1 MSPKQAFI
9 GAAAAAVAVFFSEL
23 PLGAASGAVARH
35 DPNGGFPQQQIRG
48 TYFDGMKKAAQCFYT
63 DPPADGPTL
72 FLWVEEDGL
81 ATSNIKCPP
90 TEANNASQIR
100 YWDKS
105 HTLWRYEPKNPPFVY
120 AFTGRPPSG
129 TGLNPLRDVSLS
141 AIRDK
146 VNELFAAASQFT
158 FTKDWPHV
166 WATDKYKDLTTRA
179 EIKLIGKLTDV
190 CLAARTVLKEH
201 FGTYGKMC
209 DEHSENAKEAKDTA
223 HRLEWH
229 FEPVEGWN
237 MVEIR
242 AP

>member
-1 MSPKQAFI
+1 MSPKQVFV
-9 GAAAAAVAVFFSEL
+9 GAAAAAAAVFFSEL
-23 PLGAASGAVARH
+23 PLGTASGAVARH
-35 DPNGGFPQQQIRG
+35 DPDGGFPQPQSLE
-48 TYFDGMKKAAQCFYT
+48 THFDGMKKAAQCFYT
-63 DPPADGPTL
+63 DLFADGPTL

-129 TGLNPLRDVSLS
+129 TGLNPLRNVDISAMRDELS
-141 AIRDK
+141 
-146 VNELFAAASQFT
+146 ELLAAAREVE
-158 FTKDWPHV
+158 FTKGFPHV
-166 WATDKYKDLTTRA
+166 WATDEYKDLTTPA
-179 EIKLIGKLTDV
+179 KLDLIKKLRNV

-229 FEPVEGWN
+229 FEPVKGWN